1 MPLDDAAAE
10 SVIIGIFDLNRRS
23 TTRWWICTRFGSI
36 YSTRKTMAKRK
47 RKITDED
54 VRRSLGDEI
63 LAERIAHYERKRAE
77 KQHSSN

>member
-1 MPLDDAAAE
+1 
-10 SVIIGIFDLNRRS
+10 
-23 TTRWWICTRFGSI
+23 
-36 YSTRKTMAKRK
+36 MAKRK